1 MGPFHTHAFLA
12 HPFSE
17 VGCVFSVLFL
27 RQQSGFA
34 KWVSVFPKRK
44 LLLGIHSPDPL
55 SCRLLASLPLGAQ
68 TGTWLGCCGD
78 KDILNHFLGEL
89 PPSPPLRYSIA

>member
-1 MGPFHTHAFLA
+1 MGPFHTHAFLP

-34 KWVSVFPKRK
+34 KWVSVIPKRK

-55 SCRLLASLPLGAQ
+55 SSPQTPRLPSFGRPDRYLVRMLWRQGHPQPLP
-68 TGTWLGCCGD
+68 
-78 KDILNHFLGEL
+78 
-89 PPSPPLRYSIA
+89 R